1 MKNIWQ
7 ILIGMVIGAVL
18 IWGTIV
24 LSSRVYDR
32 SIARAVESGRLS
44 TGKGIYYLVPV
55 PTLQEYN
62 QLQLDLKM
70 YAKVKNKKGVRR

>member
-7 ILIGMVIGAVL
+7 IFIGIVIGVVL

-24 LSSRVYDR
+24 LSSRAYDR

-44 TGKGIYYLVPV
+44 TDKGVYYLIPV
-55 PTLQEYN
+55 PSYQVYD
-62 QLQLDLKM
+62 QMQLDLKM
-70 YAKVKNKKGVRR
+70 YAKVKKGARR